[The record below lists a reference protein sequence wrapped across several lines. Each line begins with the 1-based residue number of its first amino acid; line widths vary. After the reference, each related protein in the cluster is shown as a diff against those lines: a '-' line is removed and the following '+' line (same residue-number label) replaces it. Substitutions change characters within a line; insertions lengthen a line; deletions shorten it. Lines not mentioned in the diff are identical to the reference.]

1 MKVKVLKTFLSGR
14 YEGAK
19 GETPDIPDEVA
30 RYLAEIG
37 FVAPVQQEEG
47 PEQPGNEEPEESDYY
62 VFHFMIVLIEIL

>member
-19 GETPDIPDEVA
+19 GETPDMPDEVA

-37 FVAPVQQEEG
+37 FVAPVQPEEA
-47 PEQPGNEEPEESDYY
+47 EPEEKPK
-62 VFHFMIVLIEIL
+62 EQEKEAQKRTRKAAK